1 MDAEILLLLA
11 LCLWALFDLVWP
23 QVTARQVQK
32 RMRAG
37 DDRFF
42 EEQRTYRAYAILR
55 DPRLI
60 RLRAAVVLALGL
72 LALILLRA
80 H

>member
-1 MDAEILLLLA
+1 MDAEILFLLA
-11 LCLWALFDLVWP
+11 LCLWSLFDLVWP

-32 RMRAG
+32 RMRAV

-42 EEQRTYRAYAILR
+42 EEQRAYRAYAILR